1 MFSVDVFPTL
11 SACVNAQEVLEIS
24 PQKIVSPSRWSQRH
38 RADFMPTTVCL
49 LMYGSRGLRST
60 SLFLQRVPLIPVL
73 VCSLSNVIQSRPTG
87 VHEWLRVAAIE
98 TAVTERDYLC
108 FHNGPFQHHRFG
120 PHGDADLWKHWKAL
134 TTRSTLL
141 TRRASTA

>member
-1 MFSVDVFPTL
+1 MFSVDVFATL

-38 RADFMPTTVCL
+38 RADFMPTTDCL

-87 VHEWLRVAAIE
+87 VHEWLRVATIE
-98 TAVTERDYLC
+98 TAVTERDIFVSTTGHSNIIDLV
-108 FHNGPFQHHRFG
+108 HMEMLIFG
-120 PHGDADLWKHWKAL
+120 
-134 TTRSTLL
+134 STGNL
-141 TRRASTA
+141 